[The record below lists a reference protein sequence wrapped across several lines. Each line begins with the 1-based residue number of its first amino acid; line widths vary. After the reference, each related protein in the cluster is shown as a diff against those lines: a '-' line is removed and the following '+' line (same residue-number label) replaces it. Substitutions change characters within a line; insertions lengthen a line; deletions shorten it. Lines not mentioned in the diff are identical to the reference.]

1 MVELLSERKVTDGV
15 FITFDWNDIDQAVS
29 LIEGGLGG
37 AQFDVVVGIARS
49 GLIPA
54 VMLAHRLAIRDF
66 VVLEIRRTATDTVN
80 APKQEPIVSA
90 VLNEHLLKNRHA
102 LIVDDIVGEGLTM
115 ELAKSWLAQ
124 RCASVTSSTV
134 VVNRGNLGDKDVASV
149 VDHCGCIVHG
159 WVRFPWEEE
168 LPVSAGAG
176 HA

>member
-1 MVELLSERKVTDGV
+1 MVEILMQHQVSDRR
-15 FITFDWNDIDQAVS
+15 FIMFDWNDIDRAVS
-29 LIEGGLGG
+29 LIEGGLGS
-37 AQFDVVVGIARS
+37 ARFDVIVGIARS

-66 VVLEIRRTATDTVN
+66 VVLEIRRTAADTVN
-80 APKQEPIVSA
+80 SPKQEPVVSA
-90 VLNEHLLKNRHA
+90 VLNEHLLNNRHA

-134 VVNRGNLGDKDVASV
+134 VVNQQNLGDKELKRV
-149 VDHCGCIVHG
+149 VDHCGCVVHG

-168 LPVSAGAG
+168 LPEVAGG
-176 HA
+176 YHA